1 MKNSQVLS
9 AFFIFCLLF
18 SAIRSNCQTRII
30 TTVAGDGYGAG
41 TGRGGFS
48 GDGGAATNA
57 KLAQPRGVAV
67 DLAGNIYI
75 GDAENYVIRKV
86 SPSGIISTI
95 AGIPGSSGYSGDGGP
110 ALSAKLSGLFGICID
125 NSGNLFF
132 ADLQRIRKISTSGTI
147 TTVAGNG
154 TAGYSGDGGN
164 ATAATIYNPYGLAV
178 DAVGNLYIAEQ
189 LNNLVRK
196 VSPSGIISTF
206 AGMGTPSYSGDGG
219 NATAA
224 MLRQPESVAVDNSGN
239 VFIADAGNNVIRKVS
254 TSGIISTVAGTG
266 LLSDGGDGGPATAA
280 NIQSPVGV
288 AVDATGNIYIAEYLS
303 SVRMVNTSGI
313 ISTIAGNGTAGYSG
327 DGGPAV
333 EAEFYYTWSLCLDG
347 GGNIFVGDA
356 DNNVIRKISPAY
368 LSVDQTELHNS
379 SISIVPNP
387 NTGAFTINAIINA
400 KSGNEVSITI
410 TDITGRVIYSSVAST
425 INSGISKEINLGGN
439 LPGGLYILKLDSG
452 NEHAV
457 SRLLIAR

>member
-1 MKNSQVLS
+1 
-9 AFFIFCLLF
+9 
-18 SAIRSNCQTRII
+18 
-30 TTVAGDGYGAG
+30 
-41 TGRGGFS
+41 
-48 GDGGAATNA
+48 
-57 KLAQPRGVAV
+57 
-67 DLAGNIYI
+67 
-75 GDAENYVIRKV
+75 
-86 SPSGIISTI
+86 
-95 AGIPGSSGYSGDGGP
+95 
-110 ALSAKLSGLFGICID
+110 
-125 NSGNLFF
+125 
-132 ADLQRIRKISTSGTI
+132 
-147 TTVAGNG
+147 
-154 TAGYSGDGGN
+154 
-164 ATAATIYNPYGLAV
+164 
-178 DAVGNLYIAEQ
+178 
-189 LNNLVRK
+189 
-196 VSPSGIISTF
+196 
-206 AGMGTPSYSGDGG
+206 
-219 NATAA
+219 
-224 MLRQPESVAVDNSGN
+224 
-239 VFIADAGNNVIRKVS
+239 
-254 TSGIISTVAGTG
+254 
-266 LLSDGGDGGPATAA
+266 
-280 NIQSPVGV
+280 
-288 AVDATGNIYIAEYLS
+288 
-303 SVRMVNTSGI
+303 MVNTSGI